1 MTASFGARLQ
11 EVVDAS
17 GRLCVGIDPHP
28 GLLESWG
35 LPDSPQGLRE
45 FGLRVVEAV
54 SGRAGIVKPQ
64 IAFFERLGSAGYAAL
79 EEVLAAAR
87 SAQLL
92 VIADVKRGDL
102 DTSVDAYAEAWL
114 DPRSEL
120 RADAITV
127 VPYQG
132 IGALAPVFERAAR
145 ADAGV
150 LVLGATSNPE
160 AREVQA
166 AVRADGRTVAAA
178 SVDGAREHGQGVVI
192 GATLSLDDVGL
203 STERLVGLPILAPG
217 YGAQGARIADAPTM
231 FGDAAA
237 LVMASASRSILGAG
251 PDGVA
256 AAIAAHAQE
265 ARW

>member
-1 MTASFGARLQ
+1 MTFAERVAATVAR
-11 EVVDAS
+11 S
-17 GRLCVGIDPHP
+17 GHLCVGIDPHAS
-28 GLLESWG
+28 LLDAWG
-35 LPDSPQGLRE
+35 LPDTADGARE
-45 FGLRVVEAV
+45 FGLRTVAATA
-54 SGRAGIVKPQ
+54 GRAGIVKPQ
-64 IAFFERLGSAGYAAL
+64 VAFFERHGAAGYAAL
-79 EEVLAAAR
+79 VDVLAAAR
-87 SAQLL
+87 EAGLL

-120 RADAITV
+120 QADAITV

-265 ARW
+265 ALW